1 MNKITHSI
9 FALSLALIGSGV
21 AHAQTSPTRSFQVS
35 QVLPVDSGTPK
46 YWDYLRYDDD
56 HNLLYASLGS
66 HIAVIDP
73 ANGKVVADISGMMRN
88 HGVALVPSAGRGFIS
103 DGDAGT
109 VVIFDLN
116 THAVLGKVKVE
127 EDADG
132 IQYDPASNKVWVVS
146 GDAASITAIPV
157 DIDPATGK
165 ADAPVALAGKPEY
178 FQMDNEGKA
187 FINLTDKNE
196 VVVVDTKAAK
206 VLARWPTA
214 PGGAN
219 TAMAIDREHHHL
231 VLGCRKP
238 QKLVIMDSNSGAV
251 LSDVDIGVGCDA
263 VAYDDGY
270 AFAACRDGTL
280 AVAQEKSPGKFEL
293 VQTVPTR
300 TWAGTLAVDA
310 KTHTLYLPTAE
321 FEKPLTSFAR
331 LDKKIAVKP
340 NSFMIVVVTPSGK

>member
-1 MNKITHSI
+1 MNNITRSL
-9 FALSLALIGSGV
+9 FALSLALV
-21 AHAQTSPTRSFQVS
+21 ASSLAPAQTGPYSVS
-35 QVLPVDSGTPK
+35 QVLPVKNAGVAK
-46 YWDYLRYDDD
+46 YWDYLRLDEDN
-56 HNLLYASLGS
+56 NLLYASLGS
-66 HIAVIDP
+66 HMGVIDP
-73 ANGKVVADISGMMRN
+73 ATGKMVADIGPMTRN
-88 HGVALVPSAGRGFIS
+88 HGVALVPSVGRGFIS
-103 DGDAGT
+103 DGDAGE
-109 VVIFDLN
+109 VVIFDLSS
-116 THAVLGKVKVE
+116 HAVLGKIKVE

-146 GDAASITAIPV
+146 GDAASITAIPADV
-157 DIDPATGK
+157 DPATGK

-178 FQMDNEGKA
+178 FVMDNEGKA

-206 VLARWPTA
+206 VLARWPAA

-238 QKLVIMDSNSGAV
+238 QKIVIMDSTNGAV

-280 AVAQEKSPGKFEL
+280 AVAQERAPGKFEL

-300 TWAGTLAVDA
+300 TWAGTLAVDS
-310 KTHTLYLPTAE
+310 KTHTVYLPTAE

-340 NSFMIVVVTPSGK
+340 DSFMIVVVKRTGK